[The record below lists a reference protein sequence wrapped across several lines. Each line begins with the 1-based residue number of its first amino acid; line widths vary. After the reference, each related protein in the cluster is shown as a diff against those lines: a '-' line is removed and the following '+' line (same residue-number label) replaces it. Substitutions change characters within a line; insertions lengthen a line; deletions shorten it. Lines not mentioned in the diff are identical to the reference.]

1 MSKKNLPHIPIY
13 VGDWEKDC
21 NVLSLTA
28 EAAWFRI
35 VLKMWTKG
43 KQSTIKMPSKSL
55 QNLWRCSLQEINEIL
70 DELVFNEICE
80 MQRLDGFI
88 EFTCRRFQ
96 KENQISEI
104 RSQAR
109 KTGYL
114 KNKTESNNQ
123 QKEIKNPQNADN
135 DNDNDIDNDINYDN
149 DIQNNVEIQPTFD
162 EFWDLYDNKKGKVIA
177 QRMWQKLPHSD
188 KLKIMEFI
196 PLYKKHQPNEKF
208 RRQAQGF
215 FSNRIWEDEG
225 YSKPINNQNG
235 TTQTNGSDRSHLK
248 QRIAEKLQS
257 R

>member
-43 KQSTIKMPSKSL
+43 KQSTIKMPTKSL
-55 QNLWRCSLQEINEIL
+55 QNLWRCSLQELKEIL
-70 DELVFNEICE
+70 DELVFNEICD
-80 MQRLDGFI
+80 MQTTEGFV

-96 KENQISEI
+96 KENEISEI

-123 QKEIKNPQNADN
+123 QNENKNLQNA
-135 DNDNDIDNDINYDN
+135 DNDIDNDN
-149 DIQNNVEIQPTFD
+149 DMT
-162 EFWDLYDNKKGKVIA
+162 VIYL
-177 QRMWQKLPHSD
+177 R
-188 KLKIMEFI
+188 
-196 PLYKKHQPNEKF
+196 
-208 RRQAQGF
+208 
-215 FSNRIWEDEG
+215 
-225 YSKPINNQNG
+225 
-235 TTQTNGSDRSHLK
+235 
-248 QRIAEKLQS
+248 
-257 R
+257 